1 MVAPV
6 VPSNNEL
13 ILIEYFEEA
22 CYLISAVMAMDA
34 PLETSI
40 PMSIWGPGL
49 LIAVV
54 VPFSD

>member
-1 MVAPV
+1 V

-22 CYLISAVMAMDA
+22 CYLISAVMAMGA